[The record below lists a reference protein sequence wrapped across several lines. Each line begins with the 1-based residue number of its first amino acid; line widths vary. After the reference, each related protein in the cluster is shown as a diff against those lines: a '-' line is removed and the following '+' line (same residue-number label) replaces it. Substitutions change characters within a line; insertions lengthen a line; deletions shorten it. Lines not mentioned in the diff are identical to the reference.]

1 MTGLI
6 TALFLVGPVIA
17 IPLLLRRIAPL
28 GAPRADRVLD
38 IARRIALPTGLLLA
52 LSFVVPP
59 GPVAGAFALP
69 FFGVG
74 GVTATAALADAIP
87 AIRTGRALKP
97 GVHHA
102 TWAALVFLPVSAG
115 NAVADRLG
123 TQPFGFDPTII
134 LLTAVHFAFAGFVLL
149 SVGSLAYHR
158 RPRRWLEIAMDSVVV
173 GIPVTAIGFFGVPLA
188 AWVGAMLVAA
198 GGLGVGIACAAVAG
212 TSPSRPARGLL
223 RIAGLT
229 LLVSMPLAAIYATGV
244 GLGTTWLTIP
254 AMAATHGTLN
264 VLGFALPASIGWTL
278 DGPAM
283 RDGRS

>member
-1 MTGLI
+1 MTALI
-6 TALFLVGPVIA
+6 VALFLVGPVVA
-17 IPLLLRRIAPL
+17 IPLLLRRIPQL
-28 GAPRADRVLD
+28 GAPRAARVVGV
-38 IARRIALPTGLLLA
+38 ARRMALPAGLLLA
-52 LSFVVPP
+52 VSFVVAP

-69 FFGVG
+69 FLGVG
-74 GVTATAALADAIP
+74 GLTATAALADALP
-87 AIRTGRALKP
+87 AIRTGRTLQP
-97 GVHHA
+97 GVHRA

-115 NAVADRLG
+115 NAVADRLEI
-123 TQPFGFDPTII
+123 QPFGFDPTII

-149 SVGSLAYHR
+149 SVGSLVYHR
-158 RPRRWLEIAMDSVVV
+158 RPRRWLEVALDSVVV
-173 GIPVTAIGFFGVPLA
+173 GIPITAIGFFGVPLA

-212 TSPSRPARGLL
+212 TSPSQPARRLL

-244 GLGTTWLTIP
+244 WLGATWLTIP

-264 VLGFALPASIGWTL
+264 VLGFALPASIGWVL
-278 DGPAM
+278 DGSAI